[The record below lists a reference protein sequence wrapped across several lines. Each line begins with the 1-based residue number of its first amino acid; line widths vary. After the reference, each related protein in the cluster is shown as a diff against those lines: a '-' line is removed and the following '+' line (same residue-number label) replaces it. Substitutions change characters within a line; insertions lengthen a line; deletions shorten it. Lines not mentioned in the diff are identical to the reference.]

1 MILNGL
7 KNVDLLV
14 VGLFGSGCVVGLIS
28 FSRLLKY
35 LFSKFHDQTVA
46 LLTGFMIGSL
56 YKVWPWKIRV
66 GDTPINVHS
75 DGREDWMMANVLPG
89 GFDGDAQLGMAIV
102 CAVIGLGLILI
113 LDRFASKE
121 EK

>member
-1 MILNGL
+1 MSEELENL
-7 KNVDLLV
+7 REKLDKSPSNLL
-14 VGLFGSGCVVGLIS
+14 FR
-28 FSRLLKY
+28 FSYAQK
-35 LFSKFHDQTVA
+35 LFSLGYESEA
-46 LLTGFMIGSL
+46 LGQLQIC
-56 YKVWPWKIRV
+56 V
-66 GDTPINVHS
+66 

-113 LDRFASKE
+113 LDRFAPKE